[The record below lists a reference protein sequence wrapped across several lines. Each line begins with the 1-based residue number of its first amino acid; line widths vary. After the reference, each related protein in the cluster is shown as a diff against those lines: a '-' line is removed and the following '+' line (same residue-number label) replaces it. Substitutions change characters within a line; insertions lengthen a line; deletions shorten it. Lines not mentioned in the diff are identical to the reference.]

1 MRNLPIAPTSVIEQ
15 SFYFQNLTATQC
27 VGKACSDSLGCFL
40 RTSVISLKGFNINSS
55 LVLWLCFDDSHLGDG
70 C

>member
-1 MRNLPIAPTSVIEQ
+1 MYLAPTFVIEQ
-15 SFYFQNLTATQC
+15 SFYFQNLTTSQC
-27 VGKACSDSLGCFL
+27 VGEVRSDNLGCFL

-55 LVLWLCFDDSHLGDG
+55 LVLWLYFDDSHLGDR

>member
-1 MRNLPIAPTSVIEQ
+1 MYLAPTFVIEQ
-15 SFYFQNLTATQC
+15 SFYFQNLTATQR
-27 VGKACSDSLGCFL
+27 VGEACSDSLGCFL